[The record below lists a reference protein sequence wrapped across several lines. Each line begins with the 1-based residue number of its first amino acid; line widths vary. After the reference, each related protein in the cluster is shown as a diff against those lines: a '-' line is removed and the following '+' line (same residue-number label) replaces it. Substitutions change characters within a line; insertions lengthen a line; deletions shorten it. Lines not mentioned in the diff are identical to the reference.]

1 MLAVHFVGNML
12 VNIISSLT
20 LFIFTFVLLFV
31 ISTWQGIGKQ
41 GILHKE
47 GSKTSDWKSRFFRLV
62 EDGLL
67 YYETEAPADKVNYMY
82 NTCICTMYMYYT
94 CASLVR

>member
-1 MLAVHFVGNML
+1 M
-12 VNIISSLT
+12 SL
-20 LFIFTFVLLFV
+20 
-31 ISTWQGIGKQ
+31 WQGIGKQ

-67 YYETEAPADKVNYMY
+67 YYETEAPTEKVNYITHLHALGQKHQGMFL
-82 NTCICTMYMYYT
+82 T
-94 CASLVR
+94 

>member
-1 MLAVHFVGNML
+1 M
-12 VNIISSLT
+12 ISSLT
-20 LFIFTFVLLFV
+20 VFIFTSLF
-31 ISTWQGIGKQ
+31 SCSLSSPFGQGIGKQ

-67 YYETEAPADKVNYMY
+67 YYETEAPADKVNYIY
-82 NTCICTMYMYYT
+82 DTCICTMYYT
-94 CASLVR
+94 CESGQVMFLTC